1 VSDEKANRRSSLRT
15 GTEIL
20 FVDLGAASGIL
31 DATETAVPRLASGQV
46 ARFQGLLAHGN
57 ADAQR
62 WRSSHI
68 ALRIALER
76 HAGQGIR
83 GLAYDIEAGGRPRF
97 PRSAELNSH
106 PHFSLSHAGGFT
118 LIAIS
123 HAGPV
128 GIDLEV
134 EREIKINAD
143 RRQRMEAAAI
153 RLSPDQPLPIEPD
166 ARFLQAW
173 VRLEAAAKSSGHGI
187 GQILTASGA
196 VGGGKPNTLP
206 VSEAPVRDL
215 AVPVGCFAAIAGV
228 AQSSLLTIEHFPVD
242 AAALEAFT
250 AQIAHY

>member
-1 VSDEKANRRSSLRT
+1 VSDENANRRSSLRT

-31 DATETAVPRLASGQV
+31 EAAETAAPRLATGQV
-46 ARFQGLLAHGN
+46 DRFRGLLAHGN
-57 ADAQR
+57 ADAQL

-76 HAGQGIR
+76 HVGQGIR
-83 GLAYDIEAGGRPRF
+83 GLAYDIEAGGRPRL
-97 PRSAELNSH
+97 PRPAELTTH
-106 PHFSLSHAGGFT
+106 PHFSLSHAGRFA

-123 HAGPV
+123 HTGPV

-134 EREIKINAD
+134 EREIKINAE
-143 RRQRMEAAAI
+143 RRQRMELAAI
-153 RLSPDQPLPIEPD
+153 RLSPEQALPADPD

-173 VRLEAAAKSSGHGI
+173 VRLEAAAKSSGYGI

-196 VGGGKPNTLP
+196 VGSGKPNTLP
-206 VSEAPVRDL
+206 VSEASIRDL

-228 AQSSLLTIEHFPVD
+228 APSSLLTIEHFPVD

-250 AQIAHY
+250 AQIAHH